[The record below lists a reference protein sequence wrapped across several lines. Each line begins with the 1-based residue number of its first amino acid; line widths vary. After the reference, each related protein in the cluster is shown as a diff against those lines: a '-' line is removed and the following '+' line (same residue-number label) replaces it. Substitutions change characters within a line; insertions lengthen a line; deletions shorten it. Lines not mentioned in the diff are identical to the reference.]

1 MTGRVTMERA
11 SAVLGLAPGASPDA
25 VRAAFRRRAQEV
37 HPDRPTGS
45 AAAFREVAAARDVL
59 LGAEVDAEAWPG
71 WGGAARADEQP
82 WPWSETSERS
92 RWGDE
97 EPRRGGT
104 SSTSTAGRARP
115 VATPTAPA
123 WRVHLPVLGGALAV
137 WAAVL
142 VLAVLMSSALF
153 AVPIVVA
160 AVLVAVMTGW
170 SAIGRLRRGPAGRMV
185 FGDDSDA

>member
-1 MTGRVTMERA
+1 MTGGVTVDRA

-45 AAAFREVAAARDVL
+45 AAAFREVAVARDVL
-59 LGAEVDAEAWPG
+59 LGAEASPG
-71 WGGAARADEQP
+71 WGSASRADEQS

-92 RWGDE
+92 PWGDE
-97 EPRRGGT
+97 EPRRG
-104 SSTSTAGRARP
+104 STSTAGRSRP
-115 VATPTAPA
+115 VVTPTAPA
-123 WRVHLPVLGGALAV
+123 WRVHLPVLGGGLAV

-142 VLAVLMSSALF
+142 VLSVLMSSALY

-170 SAIGRLRRGPAGRMV
+170 SAIGRLRRVPAGRMV
-185 FGDDSDA
+185 FGDDSNA

>member
-1 MTGRVTMERA
+1 MTGRVTVERA

-45 AAAFREVAAARDVL
+45 ATAFREVAAARDVL
-59 LGAEVDAEAWPG
+59 LGAEAWPG
-71 WGGAARADEQP
+71 WGGAPRADEQP
-82 WPWSETSERS
+82 WPWSEASERS
-92 RWGDE
+92 PWGDE
-97 EPRRGGT
+97 EPRRD
-104 SSTSTAGRARP
+104 STSTAGRSRP
-115 VATPTAPA
+115 VATPTVPA
-123 WRVHLPVLGGALAV
+123 WRVHLPVLGGGLAV

-142 VLAVLMSSALF
+142 VLSVLMSSAWF

-160 AVLVAVMTGW
+160 AVLVAMMTGW
-170 SAIGRLRRGPAGRMV
+170 SAIGRLWRVPAGRMV